1 MVTSLLR
8 SVPRGRTLPGP
19 LWRRRH
25 SCMLVLLWAHVPG
38 LACFALARG
47 AAPLHVLTELLPVL
61 ACGLV
66 AMRYVHHRQLASGA
80 MAFGLLTCSALLVHF
95 WDGRIEAHFHF
106 FVILSALALY
116 EDWAPYGVALL
127 YVVLHHGIVGVFD
140 AASVFNHADAVEQPW
155 LWAGIHAV
163 FVGAMAILNVI
174 GWHMT
179 EHDRA
184 QRKAAERRLRHE
196 AEHDALTGLANR
208 TQFRR
213 RLRGRARRRRRRPPR
228 RRGVRRPRRLQGHQR
243 LARPRRRRPP
253 ADRRHPAAARRRC
266 GPRTSLAR
274 FGGDE
279 FVICLAGIGSERQA
293 QRIADRIGLSLA
305 APLVLDDDQRY
316 VSCSIGIA
324 LGEPGATDPDALLRD
339 ADLAMYR
346 AKSQGK
352 ARAELFT
359 DGLREDAV
367 DRLEIETGLRAA
379 LASNELRLV
388 YQPEVDLDSGRVVAV
403 EALLRWEH
411 PTRGTIPPDVFIP
424 LAEVSGLI
432 VPIGAWV
439 AARGLPPG
447 RRVERR
453 RRRARRV
460 GQRLAAAARR
470 RRLRASRRRGARRA
484 PGSPPQRLCLEI
496 TESAVIAD
504 PAGAV
509 AKLQQLKALGVR
521 LALDDFGV
529 GQSSLSQLKVLVPVE
544 TLKIDKSFIDGL
556 TRDPEDQA
564 IVHAVL
570 ELARSL
576 GMATV
581 AEGIEEPE
589 QADDPAEPELHD
601 RPGLPLRPPA
611 GGGRD
616 HAARPRREARR
627 AGGRTRRPPRVG
639 RSPGAQAAAASGGPW
654 AAHRSGPNTS

>member
-1 MVTSLLR
+1 M
-8 SVPRGRTLPGP
+8 
-19 LWRRRH
+19 
-25 SCMLVLLWAHVPG
+25 
-38 LACFALARG
+38 AC
-47 AAPLHVLTELLPVL
+47 
-61 ACGLV
+61 
-66 AMRYVHHRQLASGA
+66 
-80 MAFGLLTCSALLVHF
+80 
-95 WDGRIEAHFHF
+95 
-106 FVILSALALY
+106 
-116 EDWAPYGVALL
+116 
-127 YVVLHHGIVGVFD
+127 
-140 AASVFNHADAVEQPW
+140 
-155 LWAGIHAV
+155 
-163 FVGAMAILNVI
+163 LNVI

-184 QRKAAERRLRHE
+184 RRKAAERRLRHE

-213 RLRGRARRRRRRPPR
+213 RLEAALDAADAENRVAVVFVDLDDFKIINDSLGHAV
-228 RRGVRRPRRLQGHQR
+228 GDRLLVAVTQR
-243 LARPRRRRPP
+243 LRDALRP
-253 ADRRHPAAARRRC
+253 DD
-266 GPRTSLAR
+266 TLAR

-279 FVICLAGIGSERQA
+279 FVICLEGISSERQA
-293 QRIADRIGLSLA
+293 QRIADRIGLSLS

-316 VSCSIGIA
+316 VTCSIGIA
-324 LGEPGATDPDALLRD
+324 LGEPGAADPDALLRD

-359 DGLREDAV
+359 DGLRQDAV
-367 DRLEIETGLRAA
+367 NRLEIETGLRAA
-379 LASNELRLV
+379 LASNEMRLV
-388 YQPEVDLDSGRVVAV
+388 YQPEVDLDTGRVVAV

-411 PTRGTIPPDVFIP
+411 PTRGTISPAVFIP

-439 AARGLPPG
+439 LREACH
-447 RRVERR
+447 
-453 RRRARRV
+453 
-460 GQRLAAAARR
+460 QAAAWNADAGELVVSVNVSPRQ
-470 RRLRASRRRGARRA
+470 LIDADFEHHVADALESSGLA
-484 PGSPPQRLCLEI
+484 PDRLCLEI

-509 AKLQQLKALGVR
+509 AKLQQLKSLGVR

-581 AEGIEEPE
+581 AEGIEDPE
-589 QADDPAEPELHD
+589 QAEILQNLSCTIGQGYHFARPQEADAITQLVRSGQLGAPAA
-601 RPGLPLRPPA
+601 PPA
-611 GGGRD
+611 
-616 HAARPRREARR
+616 ARL
-627 AGGRTRRPPRVG
+627 G
-639 RSPGAQAAAASGGPW
+639 
-654 AAHRSGPNTS
+654 

>member
-1 MVTSLLR
+1 
-8 SVPRGRTLPGP
+8 
-19 LWRRRH
+19 
-25 SCMLVLLWAHVPG
+25 MLVLLWAHVPG
-38 LACFALARG
+38 LALFALLRG
-47 AAPLHVLTELLPVL
+47 SAPLHVAMELLPVIV
-61 ACGLV
+61 CGLV
-66 AMRYVHHRQLASGA
+66 ATRGVRHRQLASA
-80 MAFGLLTCSALLVHF
+80 VTAFGLLTCSALLVHF

-116 EDWAPYGVALL
+116 EDWAPYGLALV
-127 YVVLHHGIVGVFD
+127 YVVLHHGIVGVLD
-140 AASVFNHADAVEQPW
+140 AASVFNHPGAVQQPW

-163 FVGAMAILNVI
+163 FVSAMACLNVI

-179 EHDRA
+179 EQDRA
-184 QRKAAERRLRHE
+184 GRKAAERRLRHE

-213 RLRGRARRRRRRPPR
+213 RLEAALEAADAENRVA
-228 RRGVRRPRRLQGHQR
+228 VVFVDLDDFKVINDSLGHAVGDELLVAVTQR
-243 LARPRRRRPP
+243 LRDALRP
-253 ADRRHPAAARRRC
+253 DDM
-266 GPRTSLAR
+266 LAR

-279 FVICLAGIGSERQA
+279 FVICLEGIGSERQA

-316 VSCSIGIA
+316 VTCSIGIA
-324 LGEPGATDPDALLRD
+324 LGEPGAADPDALLRD

-359 DGLREDAV
+359 DGLRQDAV
-367 DRLEIETGLRAA
+367 NRLEIETGLRNA
-379 LASNELRLV
+379 LSADELRLV
-388 YQPEVDLDSGRVVAV
+388 YQPEVDLDTGRVVAV

-411 PTRGTIPPDVFIP
+411 PTRGTISPAVFIP

-439 AARGLPPG
+439 LREACHQAAEWNADAGELVVSVNVSPRQLIDADFERHVADALESSGL
-447 RRVERR
+447 
-453 RRRARRV
+453 
-460 GQRLAAAARR
+460 
-470 RRLRASRRRGARRA
+470 A
-484 PGSPPQRLCLEI
+484 PDRLCLEI

-509 AKLQQLKALGVR
+509 AKLQQLKSLGVR

-581 AEGIEEPE
+581 AEGIEDPE
-589 QADDPAEPELHD
+589 QAEILQNLSCTIGQGYHF
-601 RPGLPLRPPA
+601 
-611 GGGRD
+611 
-616 HAARPRREARR
+616 ARPQEADVISELVRSGQLSEPVPGAGARR
-627 AGGRTRRPPRVG
+627 A
-639 RSPGAQAAAASGGPW
+639 
-654 AAHRSGPNTS
+654 

>member
-1 MVTSLLR
+1 
-8 SVPRGRTLPGP
+8 
-19 LWRRRH
+19 
-25 SCMLVLLWAHVPG
+25 
-38 LACFALARG
+38 
-47 AAPLHVLTELLPVL
+47 
-61 ACGLV
+61 
-66 AMRYVHHRQLASGA
+66 MRCVHHRQLASGA
-80 MAFGLLTCSALLVHF
+80 TAFGLLTCSALLVHF

-116 EDWAPYGVALL
+116 EDWAPYGLALV
-127 YVVLHHGIVGVFD
+127 YVVLHHGIVGVLD
-140 AASVFNHADAVEQPW
+140 AASVFNHPGAVAQPW

-163 FVGAMAILNVI
+163 FVSAMACLNVI

-184 QRKAAERRLRHE
+184 RRKAAERRLRHE

-213 RLRGRARRRRRRPPR
+213 RLEAALDAADAENRVAVVFVDLDDFKIINDSLGHAV
-228 RRGVRRPRRLQGHQR
+228 GDRLLVAVTQR
-243 LARPRRRRPP
+243 LRDALRP
-253 ADRRHPAAARRRC
+253 DDM
-266 GPRTSLAR
+266 LAR

-279 FVICLAGIGSERQA
+279 FVICLEGIGSERQA

-316 VSCSIGIA
+316 VTCSIGIA
-324 LGEPGATDPDALLRD
+324 LGEPGAADPDALLRD

-359 DGLREDAV
+359 DGLRQDAV
-367 DRLEIETGLRAA
+367 NRLEIETGLRAA

-411 PTRGTIPPDVFIP
+411 PTRGTISPAVFIP

-439 AARGLPPG
+439 LREACHQAAEWNADAGELVVSVNVSPRQLIDADFEHHVADALESSGL
-447 RRVERR
+447 
-453 RRRARRV
+453 
-460 GQRLAAAARR
+460 
-470 RRLRASRRRGARRA
+470 A
-484 PGSPPQRLCLEI
+484 PDRLCLEI

-509 AKLQQLKALGVR
+509 AKLQQLKSLGVR

-581 AEGIEEPE
+581 AEGIEDPE
-589 QADDPAEPELHD
+589 QAEILQNLELHD

-616 HAARPRREARR
+616 HAARAHRAARR
-627 AGGRTRRPPRVG
+627 AGGPAGRPPRVG
-639 RSPGAQAAAASGGPW
+639 RRPATPPPPRPGPRCRPAPARPRGRRRPRARGSA
-654 AAHRSGPNTS
+654 RSRPSR